1 LDDRRR
7 TRIHQLN
14 CGKASRILWPQ
25 RNPVERVVP
34 DTEND
39 LADCVGAIYEAAANG
54 GSWENVG
61 ARLRRLTGAQRAQLR
76 IADRDGAWHNVMMP
90 RDESDAIYLAYY
102 HPLNP
107 YQIQAR
113 RDFAEARTLHI
124 GTVRLGPELVP
135 DQTFLRSEY
144 YCDFA
149 RHHERRHLLAGLVG
163 VTEVM
168 PLGLFRA
175 NDAKPFGIEERRIL
189 QMVLPHLQRAV
200 ELRARLGQEFRAGW
214 ATRAALDAFPIS
226 VAIVDAGLRIH
237 FANQAARK
245 DLAAADFG
253 LRALRSG
260 PHAGSGVYLAA
271 AAKDDAAALRRLVA
285 SAVSGG
291 SGGSTRVLNRDMSSC
306 AVLVSPAP
314 QGLSSDQAMPNGSG
328 GAEKLAMVAIRD
340 LGRAAS
346 PPAEMLCD
354 VFGLSRAE
362 ADVATALSGGA
373 SAEDVALQ
381 RNVSLATVRS
391 QIRSILGKSGT
402 ENLRDFERS
411 MASLAVMTPK
421 GPSEER

>member
-1 LDDRRR
+1 
-7 TRIHQLN
+7 
-14 CGKASRILWPQ
+14 
-25 RNPVERVVP
+25 VERGVP
-34 DTEND
+34 DIEND
-39 LADCVGAIYEAAANG
+39 IADCVGAIYEAAANG
-54 GSWENVG
+54 GSWQDVG
-61 ARLRRLTGAQRAQLR
+61 MRLRRLTDAQRAQLR
-76 IADRDGAWHNVMMP
+76 IADRDGAAHNIMMP
-90 RDESDAIYLAYY
+90 PDEGEAIYLAYY

-107 YQIQAR
+107 YLVQAR
-113 RDFAEARTLHI
+113 RDFAEARTHHL
-124 GTVRLGPELVP
+124 GKVMLGPELVP
-135 DQTFLRSEY
+135 EQAFLRSEY

-149 RHHERRHLLAGLVG
+149 RHHERRHLMAGLIG

-168 PLGLFRA
+168 PFGLFRA

-200 ELRARLGQEFRAGW
+200 ELRARLGQEVRAGW
-214 ATRAALDAFPIS
+214 ATRAALDALPIGIT
-226 VAIVDAGLRIH
+226 IVDAGLRIH
-237 FANQAARK
+237 FANEAARR

-271 AAKDDAAALRRLVA
+271 AAKDEAAALRRLVA
-285 SAVSGG
+285 FAISGG
-291 SGGSTRVLNRDMSSC
+291 SGGSTRVVNRDMSSC

-314 QGLSSDQAMPNGSG
+314 LGLSADQATPNGSG
-328 GAEKLAMVAIRD
+328 PAEKLAMVVLRH

-346 PPAEMLCD
+346 PSAEILCD

-362 ADVATALSGGA
+362 ADVAAALSGGA
-373 SAEDVALQ
+373 SAEDVARQ

-421 GPSEER
+421 GAGEER